1 MNKIIKWTASRTC
14 EVLIGI
20 LKMIYFLDTLSLCV
34 CDILVSLQQMQVLFR
49 VKEIS
54 ILFPRVDIQSG
65 SIHIVN
71 PNKDYVL
78 CIKASKC
85 QKQ

>member
-1 MNKIIKWTASRTC
+1 MWNTNWNFKNDLFSWHIVC
-14 EVLIGI
+14 V
-20 LKMIYFLDTLSLCV
+20 CV
-34 CDILVSLQQMQVLFR
+34 CDILVSLQQTQVLFR

-65 SIHIVN
+65 SIHSVN

-85 QKQ
+85 QKH